1 MGQVSAKMTVHGL
14 HTGDGSTITLCPNDT
29 YLIYIECDVAGSLLQ
44 WTFGQ
49 LRNPVLFT
57 PGFDVGLDVLRS
69 PITVTLT
76 EKLPNKY
83 VSQLKTFSNEL
94 RNALGTDRA
103 VELSCLASSNVKD
116 TVSIVVPVEHKPSID
131 NASLIENELKVMWS
145 TTTSDIVTVAVV
157 IENIEKGFQSTT
169 FVEWNKREET
179 ILVETDKFPYNATV
193 IVYDRCR
200 ESYKSDVYTVQ
211 RDNVGDNSPSIL
223 PSLSSPHVTD
233 KTHFSSSTECVST
246 PSVVLLAPTTPS
258 PSQDCN
264 REEALVVA
272 LSIVLI
278 AFISLVGILI
288 FGIGI
293 WWNKKKKSASSKGGF
308 LHQDLELQE
317 PKDKDNNNENL

>member
-211 RDNVGDNSPSIL
+211 RDNVDLTSDNSPSIL
-223 PSLSSPHVTD
+223 PSLSSD
-233 KTHFSSSTECVST
+233 KTLLPSSTECVST
-246 PSVVLLAPTTPS
+246 PSVVLLAPTTPQ

-264 REEALVVA
+264 KEEAAVVV
-272 LSIVLI
+272 LSIVLFLT
-278 AFISLVGILI
+278 FIILVGIL
-288 FGIGI
+288 FSI
-293 WWNKKKKSASSKGGF
+293 WWIKKKTSASSEGNCVII
-308 LHQDLELQE
+308 LYLAH
-317 PKDKDNNNENL
+317 